1 MILVWSNLRGNSFL
15 LFSSLCATMFIVF
28 PAVAERLF
36 YETFWPSVIIV
47 KHFAD
52 VSLWFGIVV
61 AAHLFVLFSVL
72 YFNVPFRAHVH
83 QILCVTR
90 LHCIQLLFLRQCWI
104 FLLTGILFHFETSAI
119 SFQRI
124 YCRSASYIIYH
135 RTTYLIFFFAS
146 FQLASILDPHRG

>member
-28 PAVAERLF
+28 PAVAERFF

-52 VSLWFGIVV
+52 VSLWFAIVV

-83 QILCVTR
+83 QLLCVTR
-90 LHCIQLLFLRQCWI
+90 LHYTQLLFLRQCWI

-135 RTTYLIFFFAS
+135 RTTYLIFFLLPFS
-146 FQLASILDPHRG
+146 